1 MVTVDGSQV
10 FDEDTPLPVTPS
22 PGPVGTFA
30 FAVSDTEFS
39 ELLDVLERIQE
50 QLAMIN
56 NGNNLA
62 PGERFFT

>member
-1 MVTVDGSQV
+1 MIEGSREPTADRPLHITAGQGDDG
-10 FDEDTPLPVTPS
+10 
-22 PGPVGTFA
+22 A
-30 FAVSDTEFS
+30 FALSVSGPEFAQ
-39 ELLDVLERIQE
+39 LLDVLERIQQ